1 MQKGLV
7 SFTQSPRDQRR
18 ETCPFRKRALRFPPL
33 RFMPR
38 RFSNTDHVAY
48 RQMQNVACDKLEV
61 GWRERKYK
69 SVSRSREDGSLPLMV
84 FEWQRGAG
92 EGQIRAYLLS
102 GF

>member
-1 MQKGLV
+1 
-7 SFTQSPRDQRR
+7 
-18 ETCPFRKRALRFPPL
+18 
-33 RFMPR
+33 
-38 RFSNTDHVAY
+38 
-48 RQMQNVACDKLEV
+48 MQNVACDKLEV

-84 FEWQRGAG
+84 FEWQRGAE

>member
-1 MQKGLV
+1 
-7 SFTQSPRDQRR
+7 
-18 ETCPFRKRALRFPPL
+18 
-33 RFMPR
+33 
-38 RFSNTDHVAY
+38 
-48 RQMQNVACDKLEV
+48 MQNVACDKLEV